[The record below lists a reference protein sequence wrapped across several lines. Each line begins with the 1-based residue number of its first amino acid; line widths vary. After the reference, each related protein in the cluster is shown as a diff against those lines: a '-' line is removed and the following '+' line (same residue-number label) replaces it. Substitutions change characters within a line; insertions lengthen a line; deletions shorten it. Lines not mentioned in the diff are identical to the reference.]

1 MVKQIYLVMGSGGEY
16 ESFTSWPVKGFAD
29 EALAKDW
36 AQNATQSAKLISL
49 EHRKLQLEKRDWI
62 EAHRTISREERSGER
77 VKLRVNFIDVTEEE
91 FVQKLQEFQA
101 RAQELSNPY
110 DTEHWGGSPDDN
122 DTYDYSIIEYDD
134 STPSPAQADQGLE
147 VPA

>member
-29 EALAKDW
+29 ETLAKEW
-36 AQNATQSAKLISL
+36 AQNATQSAKLIAS
-49 EHRKLQLEKRDWI
+49 EFRKLNNEKREWI
-62 EAHRTISREERSGER
+62 EAHRTISREERTGDR
-77 VKLRVNFIDVTEEE
+77 VKLRLDFVGVTKEE
-91 FVQKLQEFQA
+91 FEQKIQEFQA

-110 DTEHWGGSPDDN
+110 DTEHWGGSPDDD
-122 DTYDYSIIEYDD
+122 DTYDCSIIEYDD
-134 STPSPAQADQGLE
+134 STPSATQENQGLE